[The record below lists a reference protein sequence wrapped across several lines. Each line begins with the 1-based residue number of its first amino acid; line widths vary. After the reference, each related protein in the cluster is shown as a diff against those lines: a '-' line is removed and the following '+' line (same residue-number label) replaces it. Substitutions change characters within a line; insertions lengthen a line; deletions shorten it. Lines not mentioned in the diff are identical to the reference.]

1 MVGDFQPAT
10 LYAKAPQERIG
21 YVPSHGGVVGDLTVD
36 ENVAF
41 VAASYR
47 LRGWQ
52 GRATTL
58 LERAGLAEF
67 RNRLARQLSGGQRR
81 KLAGSL
87 ALLPEPHLLVL
98 DEVTTGVDPVSR
110 MELWRIIAGAAAN
123 GTAVIAA
130 TTYLDEAERAGWVD
144 LLHGGRQLASG
155 TPQEIVDGIPGTV
168 TDEAAPQDRATAWRH
183 GRRWHQWHPDGD
195 ASAGGPYRPS
205 LEDAAIVREL
215 LANGSAA

>member
-1 MVGDFQPAT
+1 M
-10 LYAKAPQERIG
+10 
-21 YVPSHGGVVGDLTVD
+21 
-36 ENVAF
+36 
-41 VAASYR
+41 
-47 LRGWQ
+47 
-52 GRATTL
+52 
-58 LERAGLAEF
+58 
-67 RNRLARQLSGGQRR
+67 
-81 KLAGSL
+81 
-87 ALLPEPHLLVL
+87 
-98 DEVTTGVDPVSR
+98 
-110 MELWRIIAGAAAN
+110 
-123 GTAVIAA
+123 
-130 TTYLDEAERAGWVD
+130 D